1 MRRLTTVLVV
11 TVLTVASAVVAL
23 EVGLRVMG
31 IGSDALMQPHPW
43 CGWVHTPGR
52 RGSVESE
59 DRSLGRQMAIAIDS
73 LGLRDVE
80 RRREKPPGTYRVALI
95 GDSFVEAQQVPLD
108 SSLSRRLER
117 RLAGTA
123 GRNVEVWNCGVSGYS
138 TCQEWMY
145 LRHVASAFHP
155 DLVVLAFLAGN
166 DVADA
171 VPEHATSLRN
181 RPFFHFAGSGDSLV
195 MDRSQFRP
203 DPPGVRWLRA
213 HSRAFAWASTLRQ
226 RLRMGAQQRAAA
238 TDTSH
243 DVPDDLQIYA
253 VTPDSSWA
261 LAWRLCE
268 RQILETRDDAR
279 RIGAGFLLVTISGGA
294 QESPNGRAGSSA
306 WRSWEGRPEI
316 AIDEPEQRLVRLAE
330 ANGIDHVELLEAFRA
345 AQAKDGVP
353 RHIGWVAHWNSAGH
367 ALAADVLAPRIA
379 AIIAKADSVR

>member
-1 MRRLTTVLVV
+1 MRRLTPLLVV
-11 TVLTVASAVVAL
+11 TALTLVSALVAL

-31 IGSDALMQPHPW
+31 IGSDALMQPDPW

-52 RGSVESE
+52 HGSVESE

-95 GDSFVEAQQVPLD
+95 GDSFIEAQQVPLD

-123 GRNVEVWNCGVSGYS
+123 GRYVEVWNCGVSGYTTS
-138 TCQEWMY
+138 QEWMY
-145 LRHVASAFHP
+145 LRHVAAGFHP

-171 VPEHATSLRN
+171 TPAHATSLRN
-181 RPFFHFAGSGDSLV
+181 RPFFYFAASGDSLV
-195 MDRSQFRP
+195 MDKSQFRS
-203 DPPGVRWLRA
+203 DPPGVSWLRA

-226 RLRMGAQQRAAA
+226 RLRMGAQQRAALA
-238 TDTSH
+238 DTSH
-243 DVPDDLQIYA
+243 AVPDDLQIYA
-253 VTPDSSWA
+253 VQPDSSWE

-268 RQILETRDDAR
+268 REILETRDDAR
-279 RIGAGFLLVTISGGA
+279 RMGAGFLLVTISGGA
-294 QESPNGRAGSSA
+294 QESAKGREGSPE
-306 WRSWEGRPEI
+306 WQRWEKRPEI
-316 AIDEPEQRLVRLAE
+316 ALDQPERRLAALAE
-330 ANGIDHVELLEAFRA
+330 ANGIDHVELLEPFRA
-345 AQAKDGVP
+345 AQAQDGVP
-353 RHIGWVAHWNSAGH
+353 RHIHWVAHWNSAGH

-379 AIIAKADSVR
+379 AFIAKADSVH